1 MTRAIG
7 RPAVDAGFHLDDD
20 ALRSWLTAKRD
31 ELELDNDPEALK
43 FADLGEEALHHD
55 LERYIHEL
63 VEAGALVEPLGWNVG
78 VYALDE
84 DDEWGYLVT
93 VRTSNERRHP
103 GGVGFFQVADTY
115 DDLRPSTAVADEV
128 GSVVRTANR
137 LLPIA
142 RAAWIGT
149 DPTAVHHPD
158 GMCKAHGDYDCGEDE
173 CQASTADGPCTP
185 DCDGAAE
192 LIRIVFTTD
201 DVLSMAD
208 EAGVPADVAVD
219 RSCRWAG
226 AITDTATSLCN
237 EQLASVVAHD
247 AP

>member
-1 MTRAIG
+1 MTPATG

-31 ELELDNDPEALK
+31 ELELDAEPEALT
-43 FADLGEEALHHD
+43 FADLGEEGLHHD
-55 LERYIHEL
+55 LERYVHEL
-63 VEAGALVEPLGWNVG
+63 TEAGVLVEPLGWNVG

-93 VRTSNERRHP
+93 VRTSNKRRHP

-128 GSVVRTANR
+128 GYVVRTANR

-142 RAAWIGT
+142 RAAWTGT
-149 DPTAVHHPD
+149 DPTATHHPD
-158 GMCKAHGDYDCGEDE
+158 GMCKAHGDYECGEDE
-173 CQASTADGPCTP
+173 CQASTADAPRAA
-185 DCDGAAE
+185 DAAE

-201 DVLSMAD
+201 DVLAMAE
-208 EAGVPADVAVD
+208 EAAVPEDVAVD
-219 RSCRWAG
+219 RARRWAD
-226 AITDTATSLCN
+226 AITGTATSLCN